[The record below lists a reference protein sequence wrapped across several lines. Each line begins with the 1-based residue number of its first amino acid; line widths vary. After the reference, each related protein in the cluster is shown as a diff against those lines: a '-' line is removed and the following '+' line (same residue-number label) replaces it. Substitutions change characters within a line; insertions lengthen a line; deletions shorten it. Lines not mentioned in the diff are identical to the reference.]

1 MALFKRVPSDGQK
14 GKVSYNSGIV
24 SGIISL
30 AVSEIEGVEL
40 LPGKKR
46 GMKLYFEKDGI
57 YADISVKVDYGYN
70 VPEVAFKIQQSVKH
84 NVEAMTKYKVVK
96 VDVYVV
102 GVELLDRV
110 AEQYGKRAIIQQTL
124 NNNPSLIFLL
134 F

>member
-40 LPGKKR
+40 LQGKKR
-46 GMKLYFEKDGI
+46 GLKLYFEKEGI

-84 NVEAMTKYKVVK
+84 NVEAMTEYKVAK

-102 GVELLDRV
+102 GVELLDHAV
-110 AEQYGKRAIIQQTL
+110 EQ
-124 NNNPSLIFLL
+124 
-134 F
+134 